1 MSGAER
7 RFSEASMCS
16 SSASRLATS
25 LDVGWTSVLLE
36 HHRTEGLV
44 DHRPKPTP
52 DQSLFILTRG
62 QLDLAARH
70 GGRWCKTVYEV
81 GSAGLTPGGMPAEFR
96 LEARGPSR
104 TIDLAN
110 LFLPPQF
117 LNEAADH
124 YRRAGQ
130 PFRDE
135 PLHSMGFHDPVIAQA
150 IASLLRAMAAGAPDL
165 YAETVAQWL
174 ATHLLAK
181 HTSWGAVAST
191 DRSPGVITDKRLAR
205 VVEYMTI
212 HFADPIDLDRLSRE
226 AGMSKFHFAH
236 LFRERTGTS
245 PHRYL
250 VQLRLSAARRM
261 LASTERT
268 VAEIAASSG
277 FDSPAHFGAAFRRRY
292 QETPGA
298 FRAKHRS

>member
-1 MSGAER
+1 MGGAER
-7 RFSEASMCS
+7 WFSEASMCS
-16 SSASRLATS
+16 STASRLATS

-36 HHRTEGLV
+36 HHRTESV
-44 DHRPKPTP
+44 TDYRPKPTP

-62 QLDLAARH
+62 QADLTARH
-70 GGRWCKTVYEV
+70 RGHWRKTAYEV
-81 GSAGLTPGGMPAEFR
+81 GSAGLTPGGMAAEFR
-96 LEARGPSR
+96 IQARGAAR

-110 LFLPPQF
+110 LFLPPRF
-117 LNEAADH
+117 LDEAAEH

-135 PLHSMGFHDPVIAQA
+135 PLCSTGFHDPMIAQA
-150 IASLLRAMAAGAPDL
+150 IASLLQAIAAGAPDL

-181 HTSWGAVAST
+181 HTSWGSLLSS
-191 DRSPGVITDKRLAR
+191 DRSPGVISDRRLAR
-205 VVEYMTI
+205 VVDYMAT
-212 HFADPIDLDRLSRE
+212 HFAEPINLDRLSGE

-236 LFRERTGTS
+236 LFRERTGMT

-250 VQLRLSAARRM
+250 VQLRMNEARR
-261 LASTERT
+261 LLSTTELT
-268 VAEIAASSG
+268 VAEVATSCG
-277 FDSPAHFGAAFRRRY
+277 YDSPAHFGAAFRRRY
-292 QETPGA
+292 EESPGT